1 MKRHIIITLAA
12 LAALTSCVSMTRVA
26 QDTSSRY
33 QDGIYYALSTSNPVT
48 EVSDTET
55 QALINKT
62 RGSQIFLKNE
72 DKLDTLFIPENM
84 SATLQFNDNNKL
96 SSITLNE
103 RSNWNTYWGY
113 SYLGSPFYPYYS
125 SILYNPYSLRSRIYY
140 RDMVWTFGWDP
151 FYYPWFDPFYWDIYY
166 SPYYYSSLY
175 YSPFYYD
182 YWYSPF
188 YYGYYP
194 YYYPSYYGLGYYHH
208 GGPGYFAGPGPHGGG
223 PGFHGAPGHNVALG
237 DRTFI
242 GRAPKASVST
252 AGGVRRETSPST
264 KSAPANG
271 GSSTVRR
278 LPAGSS
284 ATTRVAGTSS
294 RPAGTASSGNV
305 QTRSSASASSG
316 STRATNG
323 SAANTTYRRAVPSS
337 SRSTAGSSSSGSVSR
352 SSGSAPRS
360 SGSVSR
366 SSGSVSR
373 SSGSVSRSSGSSG
386 GYSGGGRSSGGG
398 GGYSGGGSS
407 GGGGGRSGGGS
418 SGGGGGRGR

>member
-12 LAALTSCVSMTRVA
+12 LAALTSCVTVTRVA
-26 QDTSSRY
+26 QDTPSSRY

-48 EVSDTET
+48 AEVSDSET
-55 QALINKT
+55 QTLINKT
-62 RGSQIFLKNE
+62 RGSQIFLKN
-72 DKLDTLFIPENM
+72 DQKVDTLFIPQNM
-84 SATLQFNDNNKL
+84 SATLQFNDNNSL

-103 RSNWNTYWGY
+103 RPYWNT
-113 SYLGSPFYPYYS
+113 FYPYNS
-125 SILYNPYSLRSRIYY
+125 VWYNPYSLRSRIYY

-151 FYYPWFDPFYWDIYY
+151 FYYRWYDPFYWDIYY
-166 SPYYYSSLY
+166 SPYYYSSWY

-194 YYYPSYYGLGYYHH
+194 HYYYDPFYYGHHHYYSYYSYGGYHGHGYHGIPAH
-208 GGPGYFAGPGPHGGG
+208 HYDNP
-223 PGFHGAPGHNVALG
+223 N
-237 DRTFI
+237 RTYI
-242 GRAPKASVST
+242 GRAPRAAVSSD
-252 AGGVRRETSPST
+252 GGVRREGTVST
-264 KSAPANG
+264 KSAPANSG
-271 GSSTVRR
+271 STVRR

-294 RPAGTASSGNV
+294 RPAGTSASSNV
-305 QTRSSASASSG
+305 QTRSSSSASSASAASR
-316 STRATNG
+316 STTSNRATNG

-337 SRSTAGSSSSGSVSR
+337 SRSTGSSSSGSVSR

-373 SSGSVSRSSGSSG
+373 SSGSVSRSSG

-407 GGGGGRSGGGS
+407 GGGGGHSSGGS